1 MSTEKEKNPQAKIT
15 DLPEPASSDRE
26 ADKVKGG
33 RMMANPTE
41 SGDVTPAPPV
51 GGDQG

>member
-1 MSTEKEKNPQAKIT
+1 MSTDKSKAPGSKIN
-15 DLPEPASSDRE
+15 DLPEPKTKDRE

-33 RMMANPTE
+33 RMATE
-41 SGDVTPAPPV
+41 SGDVTSGPS

>member
-1 MSTEKEKNPQAKIT
+1 MSTEKDKNPQANIT
-15 DLPEPASSDRE
+15 DLPEPANTDRE

-33 RMMANPTE
+33 RMRMNATE

>member
-1 MSTEKEKNPQAKIT
+1 MSTEKDKTPTTKIT
-15 DLPEPASSDRE
+15 DLPEPKTAERQ

-33 RMMANPTE
+33 RMASTE
-41 SGDVTPAPPV
+41 KDEVTPGPS